1 MENKILKIQII
12 IQTIYLDK
20 LLDFL
25 EKRQVTGFSAFEI
38 DRGKGTKMGEHMVE
52 GLLPTSRWTYMFSIS
67 QESTYKAMKED
78 LCAFLD
84 NYKGALIVTLVYDA
98 YHIGID

>member
-1 MENKILKIQII
+1 MDNKTLKIEII

-25 EKRQVTGFSAFEI
+25 EDRLIRGFSAFEI
-38 DRGKGTKMGEHMVE
+38 DRGKGTKRGEHMVE
-52 GLLPTSRWTYMFSIS
+52 GLLPTSRWTYMFSIT
-67 QESTYKAMKED
+67 QESTYQVMRED

-84 NYKGALIVTLVYDA
+84 KFKGALVVTLVYDS
-98 YHIGID
+98 YHIGIH